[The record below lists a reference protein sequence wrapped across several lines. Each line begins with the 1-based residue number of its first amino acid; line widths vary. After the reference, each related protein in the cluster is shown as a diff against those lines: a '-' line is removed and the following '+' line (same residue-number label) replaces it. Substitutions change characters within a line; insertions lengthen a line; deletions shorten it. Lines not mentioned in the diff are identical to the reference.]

1 MCVNAQTATYIWFS
15 IDGLEF
21 PLEEATMPSNPL
33 PRVLCVE
40 DDEDAAE
47 MLTLLMKSQGIEV
60 SCAPSAAEAWV
71 KIRAESFE
79 LLVLDVWLPGLGGF
93 EFCRQLR
100 EFGFIAPILFYSGAS
115 TKLDREKGIAAGA
128 NAYLLKPDI
137 EGLIETVVALIVKP
151 KQVGTTARVGKR
163 RRLAASALSS
173 LFLAV
178 IRVLN

>member
-1 MCVNAQTATYIWFS
+1 
-15 IDGLEF
+15 
-21 PLEEATMPSNPL
+21 MPSNSL

-47 MLTLLMKSQGIEV
+47 MMNLLMKSHGIEV
-60 SCAPSAAEAWV
+60 SCEPSAAAAWV
-71 KIRAESFE
+71 KIKAESFD

-100 EFGFIAPILFYSGAS
+100 EFGFIPPILFYSGAS
-115 TKLDREKGIAAGA
+115 TNLDKEKGIAAGA
-128 NAYLLKPDI
+128 DAYLLKPDI

-151 KQVGTTARVGKR
+151 RQARTTARVGKQR
-163 RRLAASALSS
+163 RSAASALSS

-178 IRVLN
+178 IPVLE